1 MVTNEWMAQL
11 KAKHEAMQAAGISMT
26 TPPATTHTEIT
37 QADLARE
44 RRRLRMKAA
53 GSLFPAA
60 VDAAMSSV
68 GQCPRVAA
76 DAEWHGPLVDAAEA
90 FVREP
95 ATYSLVLSAPPGR
108 GKSWIATWLVA
119 ESSVVSLW
127 VPAAECRVSESWN
140 KLRERATKASLLV
153 LDDLGEESSGEW
165 GVREMAT
172 LLEGRH
178 NAGKRTV
185 ITTNLV
191 PQEIAAR
198 YGERLMS
205 RWGQA
210 PYSRLV
216 MVRGADLRRGT
227 R

>member
-1 MVTNEWMAQL
+1 MVTNEWMEQL
-11 KAKHEAMQAAGISMT
+11 KAKYEAMQAAGISMT
-26 TPPATTHTEIT
+26 TPPATHFEVT

-44 RRRLRMKAA
+44 RRRLRMKGA
-53 GSLFPAA
+53 GPLFPAA
-60 VDAAMSSV
+60 IDAAMASV
-68 GQCPRVAA
+68 GKCPRVAS

-95 ATYSLVLSAPPGR
+95 GTYSLVLSAPPGR
-108 GKSWIATWLVA
+108 GKSWIATWVVA
-119 ESSVVSLW
+119 ETSVVSMWL
-127 VPAAECRVSESWN
+127 PASECRVGAGWDA
-140 KLRERATKASLLV
+140 LRSKATKASLLV

-185 ITTNLV
+185 VTTNLV

-216 MVRGADLRRGT
+216 MVRGADLRRG